1 MINMFWD
8 IYVKL
13 CADLGKSANNVAQQL
28 GIASASVNGWKNGAA
43 PRNSTLRKIADYFG
57 VSVDYLLGNEE
68 PHSSEEPK
76 LSEGEEMLL
85 DLFRRIPEDKQELI
99 LQMIRVAVENL

>member
-1 MINMFWD
+1 METIEKIKN
-8 IYVKL
+8 IAQEQGISLAHICRKI
-13 CADLGKSANNVAQQL
+13 NVARVYFHDIQKSGREIPMDKL
-28 GIASASVNGWKNGAA
+28 II
-43 PRNSTLRKIADYFG
+43 IADTLHTT
-57 VSVDYLLGNEE
+57 VDYLLGNEE
-68 PHSSEEPK
+68 PPSSEEPK

>member
-1 MINMFWD
+1 MFWD
-8 IYVKL
+8 SYVNL
-13 CADLGKSANNVAQQL
+13 CIGVGESPNSVAQKL
-28 GIASASVNGWKNGAA
+28 GVTSGSVTGWKNGAA

-57 VSVDYLLGNEE
+57 VSVDYLLGNKEI
-68 PHSSEEPK
+68 HSSEEPK